1 MTLATRMPKRS
12 RLGEA
17 CYPVAGQWIAH
28 GASVDLSARGASSI
42 THKGLTAIVGG
53 GRGCQL
59 RTDASVCAIWIP
71 LRGRVQIG
79 SDGDSLLHVGEARVT
94 ETDADVHAVGRGNS
108 LWVVLL
114 GRPSAWR
121 HVMQGQFGIP
131 LMDASLIPAR
141 HAIDLD
147 LRRRTLGLARAITS
161 GEGIDMAADNV
172 VERLLSLQAGFA
184 EAIERCAGRTYA
196 QRRQVFVRLQRVR
209 NYLTANCHLEIDN
222 DELARLANY
231 SPCHF
236 IRAFGAVY
244 GETPHAFLVRQRLER
259 ATRLLRVSMLAINE
273 VAVES
278 GFETASAFSR
288 SFRQRFGMT
297 PGTARRRGEPV
308 NALAG

>member
-1 MTLATRMPKRS
+1 MTLTTRIPKRS

-17 CYPVAGQWIAH
+17 CYPVASQWIAQ
-28 GASVDLSARGASSI
+28 GASVDLSMRGASSI
-42 THKGLTAIVGG
+42 THKGLMAIAGG

-94 ETDADVHAVGRGNS
+94 EADTGVHAVGRGNS
-108 LWVVLL
+108 LWVALL

-131 LMDASLIPAR
+131 LMDAALIPAR
-141 HAIDLD
+141 HAIDID
-147 LRRRTLGLARAITS
+147 LRRRTLGLARAIA
-161 GEGIDMAADNV
+161 GAEDIDMATDNV
-172 VERLLSLQAGFA
+172 VECLLSLQAGFA
-184 EAIERCAGRTYA
+184 GAIARCAGRTYA

-259 ATRLLRVSMLAINE
+259 ASRLLRVSMLAINE

-288 SFRQRFGMT
+288 SFRQRFGIT
-297 PGTARRRGEPV
+297 PGTARRLGEPV
-308 NALAG
+308 DALAG

>member
-1 MTLATRMPKRS
+1 LATRMPKRS

-59 RTDASVCAIWIP
+59 RTDASMCAIWIP

-147 LRRRTLGLARAITS
+147 LRRRTVGLARAIAS
-161 GEGIDMAADNV
+161 FAPLLAA
-172 VERLLSLQAGFA
+172 R
-184 EAIERCAGRTYA
+184 I
-196 QRRQVFVRLQRVR
+196 
-209 NYLTANCHLEIDN
+209 
-222 DELARLANY
+222 
-231 SPCHF
+231 
-236 IRAFGAVY
+236 GAM
-244 GETPHAFLVRQRLER
+244 
-259 ATRLLRVSMLAINE
+259 LRSSSSVGS
-273 VAVES
+273 
-278 GFETASAFSR
+278 SR
-288 SFRQRFGMT
+288 SARPT
-297 PGTARRRGEPV
+297 TEARR
-308 NALAG
+308 